1 MMLFAACLVPL
12 DAGPRLRPSSLAR
25 IALTDGFLLRRP
37 CRVAAPDAAPW
48 IAGQRGGIRRRLP
61 RGSSLDERAKFLAI
75 ANSSPAPALPPRR
88 ARSCARGA
96 GEFARPRG
104 DSAMA
109 APTSRAIFG

>member
-48 IAGQRGGIRRRLP
+48 IAGQRGGIHESDTSVLESS
-61 RGSSLDERAKFLAI
+61 RGPLTIHWGWNRWITLSE
-75 ANSSPAPALPPRR
+75 
-88 ARSCARGA
+88 ARSQARSA
-96 GEFARPRG
+96 QVTRPR
-104 DSAMA
+104 ALA
-109 APTSRAIFG
+109 ALLVEKGL